1 MQVKQAFRRPA
12 ADIIVIEAPVT
23 TPVKVEE
30 GSGGGKR
37 KRGSIGA
44 PGLGEQPSDGGGARG
59 GRGRSASA
67 AAEQS
72 RALQSLQRTASRL
85 HIPLVDRLWIVK
97 AIIDGKLPPAA
108 LSRPTTMPSPALG
121 PRQRCRSP
129 LGAEGSGLAP
139 QQGSDRPGGPEGGD
153 LRQRARQRHESPAV
167 EFSFA
172 DMDRGGDVAEAPAA
186 GLCSGQPS
194 RGARLSGAAAAPS
207 PRMPQDPS
215 PSPLPSPRPSTRASG
230 APTEGGRD
238 QPQLLAQVE
247 WLEVP
252 PSAASSAAV
261 GLAAACG
268 PSGSAVAM
276 HRRHYTGFTLGG
288 GPTAPKG
295 VTVSLRDCVEL
306 VGGRPCM
313 RIRSALAQP
322 LLLYSFVSNTLR
334 HKLTDAVP
342 FPLLPP
348 LPDAPARR
356 AVPARGAA
364 GGPVVRAAQ

>member
-85 HIPLVDRLWIVK
+85 HIPLVDRIWIVK
-97 AIIDGKLPPAA
+97 AIIDGKLPHAG
-108 LSRPTTMPSPALG
+108 LSRPTASPSPVLG
-121 PRQRCRSP
+121 QRQASRPSP
-129 LGAEGSGLAP
+129 LGAEGSGPAP
-139 QQGSDRPGGPEGGD
+139 QQGSVRPGCPEGCN

-238 QPQLLAQVE
+238 QLQLLAQVE
-247 WLEVP
+247 WLEVK
-252 PSAASSAAV
+252 PSAASSAAA
-261 GLAAACG
+261 GPAAACG
-268 PSGSAVAM
+268 PSGSAAAM

-288 GPTAPKG
+288 GSTAPKG

-322 LLLYSFVSNTLR
+322 LLLYSFVRNS
-334 HKLTDAVP
+334 
-342 FPLLPP
+342 
-348 LPDAPARR
+348 
-356 AVPARGAA
+356 
-364 GGPVVRAAQ
+364 